1 MPNTLLTSDI
11 ITREALKVLHEKL
24 IFINKIN
31 TQYDGSFGKKGANIG
46 DTLRIRKPAKFKV
59 RSGKVFGDAGT
70 DVIESNT
77 SIKIANQLGVDAN
90 FSDEDL
96 AMKIDDF
103 SKLFIEPAMSQLATK
118 VEEDVLTSILLSG
131 NSLYNATGIKYVDT
145 LKARKSLQ
153 YSLAPNTERIMLID
167 PATSVTLVNEL
178 KGLFQ
183 DSTQI
188 SKQYREGLM
197 GITSGFNWYE
207 SSIMPLITNPADI
220 TATVTV
226 TEVPSGGAT
235 EATFA
240 GLGASVTIPK
250 GFRFTVAG
258 LNKCHAETKKA
269 YNELYEFVVLE
280 DFTTDGAGAGTAV
293 ISPVYAS
300 TTDARQNAVGTL
312 PSAAAITVAGAADEV
327 KRTGVAFT
335 KDAFVFATAPLN
347 VPNGCDMASQMSMD
361 GISIRFVRDFDINS
375 GDMKARFDVIYGYNT
390 LREEFAVLMTEPNV

>member
-1 MPNTLLTSDI
+1 MPNTLLTPDI

-31 TQYDGSFGKKGANIG
+31 TQYDGSFGKKGAKIG

-59 RSGKVFGDAGT
+59 RSGKTYAGQ
-70 DVIESNT
+70 DVIETNT
-77 SIKIANQLGVDAN
+77 TLKIANQLGVDAD
-90 FSDEDL
+90 FTDEDL
-96 AMKIDDF
+96 SLKIDDF
-103 SKLFIEPAMSQLATK
+103 SKLFIEPAMSQLATS
-118 VEEDVLTSILLSG
+118 VEAEVLESILLAG
-131 NSLYNATGIKYVDT
+131 NSVYNASGLDYADT

-153 YSLAPNTERIMLID
+153 YSLAPNGDRTMIID
-167 PATSVTLVNEL
+167 PATSVGLVNEL

-197 GITSGFNWYE
+197 GVTSGFKFYE
-207 SSIMPLITNPADI
+207 SNIMPLITNPADI
-220 TATVTV
+220 VGTVTV
-226 TEVPSGGAT
+226 AEGASV
-235 EATFA
+235 ATFA

-250 GFRFTVAG
+250 GFRFSVAG

-293 ISPVYAS
+293 INPVYAS
-300 TTDARQNAVGTL
+300 TTDARQNVVGTL
-312 PSAAAITVAGAADEV
+312 PTAAAIAVAGAADEV
-327 KRTGVAFT
+327 KRTGIAFT

-347 VPNGCDMASQMSMD
+347 IPNGTDMASQVSMD
-361 GISIRFVRDFDINS
+361 GISLRFVRDFDINS
-375 GDMKARFDVIYGYNT
+375 GDMKSRFDIIFGYNT
-390 LREEFAVLMTEPNV
+390 LREEFGVLMTEPNV